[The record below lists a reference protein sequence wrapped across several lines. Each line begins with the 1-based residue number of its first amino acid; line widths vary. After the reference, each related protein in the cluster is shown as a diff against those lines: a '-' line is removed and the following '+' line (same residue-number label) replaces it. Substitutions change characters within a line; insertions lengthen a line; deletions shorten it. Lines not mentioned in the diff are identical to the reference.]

1 MAGPNSTNGQQDA
14 AEPARPAAFS
24 RQLAESIRWYR
35 HHRGL
40 SLSELSRR
48 AGVAKGTLSRLE
60 VGEGNPTIMTLAALA
75 GELEITPSDFF
86 TRDGGETGIP
96 PRLEGPG
103 LGMQFIGSIRTAS
116 IWELYETVI
125 PCTDEPI
132 HSPTHGGIE
141 HILLLEGEA
150 EVGPVDAPAHLTT
163 GCHTSF
169 PGHLPHLYWSKEGVS
184 RALLIMDYP
193 AETD

>member
-1 MAGPNSTNGQQDA
+1 MADPNSIYGREDGT
-14 AEPARPAAFS
+14 EPARPATFS
-24 RQLAESIRWYR
+24 QQLAESIRYYR

-75 GELEITPSDFF
+75 GELHVTPSDFF
-86 TRDGGETGIP
+86 VRNDGQSGES

-125 PCTDEPI
+125 PWTDEPI
-132 HSPTHGGIE
+132 YSPTHGGTE
-141 HILLLEGEA
+141 HLLLLDGAA
-150 EVGPVDAPAHLTT
+150 EVGPVERPVHLTA

-169 PGHLPHLYWSKEGVS
+169 PGDEAHLYWSKDGLS

>member
-1 MAGPNSTNGQQDA
+1 MADPKTTDGHQDA
-14 AEPARPAAFS
+14 VEPAQPATFS
-24 RQLAESIRWYR
+24 QQLADSIRYYR
-35 HHRGL
+35 RHRGL

-75 GELEITPSDFF
+75 GQLHVTPSDFF
-86 TRDGGETGIP
+86 TRNGGQSSES

-103 LGMQFIGSIRTAS
+103 LGMRFIGSIRTAS

-125 PCTDEPI
+125 PRTDEPI
-132 HSPTHGGIE
+132 YSPTHGGTE
-141 HILLLEGEA
+141 HLLLLDGAA
-150 EVGPVDAPAHLTT
+150 EVGPVDSPVHLTA

-169 PGHLPHLYWSKEGVS
+169 PGHEPHLYWSKNGHS
-184 RALLIMDYP
+184 RTLLIMDYP